1 LFHMGGTLVRASTWV
16 LLLGVSVLS
25 LSACTTTKVRT
36 FSAPSLAATTIESIA
51 IVPFQ
56 HTRFGPDI
64 ALSLSRSIGQ
74 AFAARNPRMRI
85 VGPAEAQALLG
96 AANLVEVYAQFVRD
110 YRTSGLLNKGAL
122 HQVHDALNVD
132 AILSGYITSVVQLDG
147 APHRPAF
154 TQLTLTYALI
164 GLRPG
169 VLLWDTAATVSMER
183 TVFDKAPDVDEGL
196 PKAQES
202 ISAHLPTL
210 PYKMGRTDY

>member
-1 LFHMGGTLVRASTWV
+1 MLAASSLFHMGGIMVRASTWV
-16 LLLGVSVLS
+16 FLLGVSVLS

-51 IVPFQ
+51 ILPFQ
-56 HTRFGPDI
+56 DTRVGPHS
-64 ALSLSRSIGQ
+64 ALSLNRGIEQ

-96 AANLVEVYAQFVRD
+96 AANLGEVYAQFVRE
-110 YRTSGLLNKGAL
+110 YRTSGRLNTGAL
-122 HQVHDALNVD
+122 HQVHAALKVD

-169 VLLWDTAATVSMER
+169 VLLWDTAATVSTER

-196 PKAQES
+196 SKAQES

-210 PYKMGRTDY
+210 P